1 MKRIKSKLLLSL
13 LGASLS
19 IGIGIS
25 IDSNI
30 NNDVS
35 PTYAAVGSYSTDVS
49 TYYQDITAR
58 SGKPLA
64 GQLHDLIT
72 STHRTYTTYDDN
84 GKNGYQKQTDRYY
97 ENGSPVNGYI
107 YEFYSG
113 VKWPD
118 EWSSNAGS
126 TIGGYNR
133 EHIWCRSHSS
143 VWGYDGGGADMHHI
157 RPSETRLNSAR
168 GNNPFG
174 EIANRESHKTYAKFG
189 DNATYALG
197 GYVSGGTFE
206 PLDNKKGDV
215 ARIVLYLYL
224 HYNSYSVRSLFDGY
238 ASTNG
243 NNGNSSYFSSTL
255 LPLTNI
261 TANNTEE
268 DALKMLLR
276 WNSSDPVDD
285 IERRR
290 NDKVATYQG
299 NRNPFIDNSNYANLI
314 WGDNPIDP
322 SSPVVNKVTINP
334 SSLQLDLDNN
344 KTATLEAIVDVSN
357 GASNGVNWTSSN
369 PNIATI
375 DNNGLVTAKSKG
387 SCVIKA
393 ISTFDSSKYGECHVA
408 VTDSSS
414 TGGGTG
420 EITNGSHTWDLTTA
434 SYSNQSESL
443 VTWVSD
449 YATMESIRNG
459 GSTAANNYLGGD
471 VNGRTSTRFYKGNT
485 LRITPKDGYSIDKI
499 EFKATSDS
507 YATALRSSTWSN
519 ATATGTGVDIVITP
533 NNGNNVIEAT
543 LGGTVGLTT
552 VIVHYSHYDAPKAK
566 LSSIRLDIT
575 NVKTSFKVG
584 DTFNYDGL
592 VVTAIYDDSSESNV
606 TPTNVSI
613 PDMSNPGTK
622 IITISY
628 AELGIS
634 KTATYEINVI
644 TPELTYIIATVNK
657 TYHPGDIITKDDIN
671 VKDDLG
677 NDITNFEF
685 ANNNYKFTYDDTVEG
700 GDVTSKTFKNA
711 VSYSSFVTD
720 LVVNVSRVK
729 YAEATSINDVM
740 NRDWTGV
747 TGTSYSNWIKTNS
760 SGATYTGNSA
770 GGNDVIQLRGTE
782 GSGIVT
788 TKYDCSSYLSSVAV
802 KWNAK
807 TLSGRKLDIY
817 GSNTPYTRPTNLYD
831 SNKGTLLGSIAYG
844 ASTSLV
850 INGEYKYIGLRSNS
864 GAMYLDEIVVTYGSN
879 ESALNIANYIMIN
892 DTSNQCKTKLGIAI
906 NKLNSL
912 SNVEKDLFN
921 SSSDYVISTARNRLE
936 AWARSEGKVLTYN
949 EGVYATN
956 ANNIDRFINNAD
968 SNISLLVHLL
978 VFSIGSVTFS
988 TCLILRKKKKER

>member
-25 IDSNI
+25 INSNI
-30 NNDVS
+30 NNDVA
-35 PTYAAVGSYSTDVS
+35 PTYAAVGNYSTDTS
-49 TYYQDITAR
+49 TYYQDITAT

-64 GQLHDLIT
+64 GQLHNLIT

-118 EWSSNAGS
+118 GWSSNAGNTS
-126 TIGGYNR
+126 GGYNR
-133 EHIWCRSHSS
+133 EHVWCQSKSTGL
-143 VWGYDGGGADMHHI
+143 WGTTGGGADMHHI

-168 GNNPFG
+168 GNDPFG
-174 EIANRESHKTYAKFG
+174 EVSNRESNKTYAKFG
-189 DNATYALG
+189 NNATYALG

-224 HYNSYSVRSLFDGY
+224 HYNSYSVSSLFDGY

-243 NNGNSSYFSSTL
+243 NNGSSSYFATTL

-276 WNSSDPVDD
+276 WNLSDPVDD

-314 WGDNPIDP
+314 WGDNSIDP
-322 SSPVVNKVTINP
+322 SLPIVNKVTINP
-334 SSLQLDLDNN
+334 SSLQLDLNNN
-344 KTATLEAIVDVSN
+344 KTASLEAIVDASN
-357 GASNGVNWTSSN
+357 GASNGVNWVSNN
-369 PNIATI
+369 PNVASI

-393 ISTFDSSKYGECHVA
+393 ISTFDSSKYGECNVN
-408 VTDSSS
+408 VIDSSS
-414 TGGGTG
+414 TS
-420 EITNGSHTWDLTTA
+420 ITA
-434 SYSNQSESL
+434 
-443 VTWVSD
+443 
-449 YATMESIRNG
+449 
-459 GSTAANNYLGGD
+459 
-471 VNGRTSTRFYKGNT
+471 
-485 LRITPKDGYSIDKI
+485 
-499 EFKATSDS
+499 
-507 YATALRSSTWSN
+507 N
-519 ATATGTGVDIVITP
+519 AT
-533 NNGNNVIEAT
+533 
-543 LGGTVGLTT
+543 
-552 VIVHYSHYDAPKAK
+552 
-566 LSSIRLDIT
+566 
-575 NVKTSFKVG
+575 
-584 DTFNYDGL
+584 
-592 VVTAIYDDSSESNV
+592 
-606 TPTNVSI
+606 
-613 PDMSNPGTK
+613 
-622 IITISY
+622 
-628 AELGIS
+628 
-634 KTATYEINVI
+634 
-644 TPELTYIIATVNK
+644 K
-657 TYHPGDIITKDDIN
+657 TYHPGDIITKDDIT

-700 GDVTSKTFKNA
+700 ESTTSKTFKNA

-729 YAEATSINDVM
+729 YVEANSINDVM
-740 NRDWTGV
+740 NRAWTGV
-747 TGTSYSNWIKTNS
+747 TGNGYSDWTKINN
-760 SGATYTGNSA
+760 SGAKYTGNSM
-770 GGNDVIQLRGTE
+770 GGYDAIQLRSKDNH
-782 GSGIVT
+782 SGIVT
-788 TKYDCSSYLSSVAV
+788 KKYDGSSYLSSVTV

-807 TLSGRKLDIY
+807 TASGRQLDIY
-817 GSNTPYTRPTNLYD
+817 GSNTPYTSPADLY
-831 SNKGTLLGSIAYG
+831 NNQTEGTLLGSIVCG
-844 ASTSLV
+844 TSTSLT
-850 INGEYKYIGLRSNS
+850 ITGEYKYIGLRSNS

-879 ESALNIANYIMIN
+879 EFALNIANYIMIN
-892 DTSNQCKTKLGIAI
+892 DTTNQCKTKLGIAI
-906 NKLNSL
+906 EKLNSL
-912 SNVEKDLFN
+912 SATEKDLFN
-921 SSSDYVISTARNRLE
+921 SSTGYVISTARNRLE

-949 EGVYATN
+949 EGVYVAN
-956 ANNIDRFINNAD
+956 VNNIDRFINNTD

>member
-1 MKRIKSKLLLSL
+1 MKRIKSKLLIFL

-30 NNDVS
+30 NNDVT
-35 PTYAAVGSYSTDVS
+35 PTYAAVGDYSTDAS
-49 TYYQDITAR
+49 IYYQNITAT

-84 GKNGYQKQTDRYY
+84 GKNGYQKETDRYY

-113 VKWPD
+113 VKWPNG
-118 EWSSNAGS
+118 WNSNAGNTS
-126 TIGGYNR
+126 GGYNR
-133 EHIWCRSHSS
+133 EHVWCQSKSTGL
-143 VWGYDGGGADMHHI
+143 WGTTGGGADMHHI

-189 DNATYALG
+189 NNATYALG

-224 HYNSYSVRSLFDGY
+224 HYNSYSVSSLFDGY

-243 NNGNSSYFSSTL
+243 NGSSSYFATTL
-255 LPLTNI
+255 MPLTNI

-268 DALKMLLR
+268 DALKMLLK

-299 NRNPFIDNSNYANLI
+299 NRNPFIDNSNYAELI
-314 WGDNPIDP
+314 WGNNPIDP
-322 SSPVVNKVTINP
+322 TTPVVNKVTINP
-334 SSLQLDLDNN
+334 SSLQLDLNNN
-344 KTATLEAIVDVSN
+344 KAASLEAIVDVSN
-357 GASNGVNWTSSN
+357 GASNGVNWISSN
-369 PNIATI
+369 PNVASI

-393 ISTFDSSKYGECHVA
+393 ISTFDSSKYGECNVN
-408 VTDSSS
+408 VIDSSS
-414 TGGGTG
+414 TS
-420 EITNGSHTWDLTTA
+420 IT
-434 SYSNQSESL
+434 
-443 VTWVSD
+443 
-449 YATMESIRNG
+449 
-459 GSTAANNYLGGD
+459 AN
-471 VNGRTSTRFYKGNT
+471 
-485 LRITPKDGYSIDKI
+485 
-499 EFKATSDS
+499 
-507 YATALRSSTWSN
+507 
-519 ATATGTGVDIVITP
+519 
-533 NNGNNVIEAT
+533 
-543 LGGTVGLTT
+543 
-552 VIVHYSHYDAPKAK
+552 
-566 LSSIRLDIT
+566 
-575 NVKTSFKVG
+575 
-584 DTFNYDGL
+584 
-592 VVTAIYDDSSESNV
+592 
-606 TPTNVSI
+606 
-613 PDMSNPGTK
+613 
-622 IITISY
+622 
-628 AELGIS
+628 
-634 KTATYEINVI
+634 
-644 TPELTYIIATVNK
+644 VNK

-677 NDITNFEF
+677 NDIPNFEF

-700 GDVTSKTFKNA
+700 GSTTSKIFKNA

-729 YAEATSINDVM
+729 YVEANSINDVM
-740 NRDWTGV
+740 NRAWTGV
-747 TGTSYSNWIKTNS
+747 TSSTYADWVKTNS
-760 SGATYTGNSA
+760 SGAKYAGNSA
-770 GGNDVIQLRGTE
+770 GGNNAIQIRGKS

-788 TKYDCSSYLSSVAV
+788 KKYDGSSYLSSVTV
-802 KWNAK
+802 EWNSNTA
-807 TLSGRKLDIY
+807 SGRQLDIY
-817 GSNTPYTRPTNLYD
+817 GSNSPYTGPADLYD
-831 SNKGTLLGSIAYG
+831 NSSSGTLLGSITKG
-844 ASTSLV
+844 TSTSLT
-850 INGEYKYIGLRSNS
+850 ITGEYKYIGLRSNS

-892 DTSNQCKTKLGIAI
+892 DTTNQCKTKLGIAI
-906 NKLNSL
+906 DKLNSL

-949 EGVYATN
+949 EGVYVAN
-956 ANNIDRFINNAD
+956 VNNIDRYINNID
-968 SNISLLVHLL
+968 TNISLLIHLL

>member
-25 IDSNI
+25 INSNI
-30 NNDVS
+30 NNDVA
-35 PTYAAVGSYSTDVS
+35 PTYAAVGDYSTDVS
-49 TYYQDITAR
+49 TYYQDITAT

-72 STHRTYTTYDDN
+72 STHRTYTTYADN
-84 GKNGYQKQTDRYY
+84 GANGYQQETDRYY
-97 ENGSPVNGYI
+97 ENGSPVSGYI

-118 EWSSNAGS
+118 GWYPNAKD
-126 TIGGYNR
+126 TRGGYNR
-133 EHIWCRSHSS
+133 EHVWCQSKSTGL
-143 VWGYDGGGADMHHI
+143 WGETGGGGDMHHI

-174 EIANRESHKTYAKFG
+174 EVPNRESNKTYAKFG

-224 HYNSYSVRSLFDGY
+224 HYNSYSVSSLFDGY

-243 NNGNSSYFSSTL
+243 SGSSSYFATTL
-255 LPLTNI
+255 MPLTNI

-314 WGDNPIDP
+314 WGANPIDP

-334 SSLQLDLDNN
+334 SSLQLDLNNN
-344 KTATLEAIVDVSN
+344 KTATLEAVVDVSN
-357 GASNGVNWTSSN
+357 GASNGVNWESSN
-369 PNIATI
+369 PNIASI

-387 SCVIKA
+387 SCIIKA
-393 ISTFDSSKYGECHVA
+393 TSTFDSSKYGECNVI

-414 TGGGTG
+414 FA
-420 EITNGSHTWDLTTA
+420 IT
-434 SYSNQSESL
+434 
-443 VTWVSD
+443 
-449 YATMESIRNG
+449 
-459 GSTAANNYLGGD
+459 AN
-471 VNGRTSTRFYKGNT
+471 
-485 LRITPKDGYSIDKI
+485 
-499 EFKATSDS
+499 
-507 YATALRSSTWSN
+507 
-519 ATATGTGVDIVITP
+519 
-533 NNGNNVIEAT
+533 
-543 LGGTVGLTT
+543 
-552 VIVHYSHYDAPKAK
+552 
-566 LSSIRLDIT
+566 
-575 NVKTSFKVG
+575 
-584 DTFNYDGL
+584 
-592 VVTAIYDDSSESNV
+592 
-606 TPTNVSI
+606 
-613 PDMSNPGTK
+613 
-622 IITISY
+622 
-628 AELGIS
+628 
-634 KTATYEINVI
+634 
-644 TPELTYIIATVNK
+644 VNK
-657 TYHPGDIITKDDIN
+657 TYHPGDIITKDDVN

-677 NDITNFEF
+677 NDITSFEF
-685 ANNNYKFTYDDTVEG
+685 ANNNYKFTYDDSIEG
-700 GDVTSKTFKNA
+700 GDVTTKTFKNA

-729 YAEATSINDVM
+729 YVEASSINDVM

-747 TGTSYSNWIKTNS
+747 TSSAYVDWVKTNS
-760 SGATYTGNSA
+760 SGATYAGNSA
-770 GGNDVIQLRGTE
+770 GGNKNMQVIQLRSDKSP
-782 GSGIVT
+782 SGIVT
-788 TKYDCSSYLSSVAV
+788 TEYNGSSYLSGVTV
-802 KWNAK
+802 KWNDNTA
-807 TLSGRKLDIY
+807 SGRKLDIY
-817 GSNTPYTRPTNLYD
+817 GSNSTYTGTTDLY
-831 SNKGTLLGSIAYG
+831 SNSSSGTLLGSIIKG

-850 INGEYKYIGLRSNS
+850 IKGEYKYIGLCSNS
-864 GAMYLDEIVVTYGSN
+864 GAMNLDEIVITYGSN

-906 NKLNSL
+906 EKLNSL
-912 SNVEKDLFN
+912 SATEKDLFN

-936 AWARSEGKVLTYN
+936 AWARSENKVLTYN
-949 EGVYATN
+949 EGIYAAN
-956 ANNIDRFINNAD
+956 VNNIDRYINNID
-968 SNISLLVHLL
+968 TNISLLVHLL
-978 VFSIGSVTFS
+978 VFSIGSVAFS
-988 TCLILRKKKKER
+988 TCLILRKKKRERQ

>member
-25 IDSNI
+25 INSNI

-35 PTYAAVGSYSTDVS
+35 PTYAAVGNYSTDAS
-49 TYYQDITAR
+49 TYYQNITAR
-58 SGKPLA
+58 SGKQLA

-84 GKNGYQKQTDRYY
+84 GKNGHQKQTDRYY

-118 EWSSNAGS
+118 GWNSNAGNTS
-126 TIGGYNR
+126 GGYNR
-133 EHIWCRSHSS
+133 EHVWCQSHSTGL
-143 VWGYDGGGADMHHI
+143 WGTTGGGGDMHHI
-157 RPSETRLNSAR
+157 RPSETRLNSTR
-168 GNNPFG
+168 GNDPFG
-174 EIANRESHKTYAKFG
+174 EVSNRESNKVYAKFG
-189 DNATYALG
+189 NNPTYALG
-197 GYVSGGTFE
+197 GYQAGGTFE

-224 HYNSYSVRSLFDGY
+224 HYNSYSVSSLFDGY

-243 NNGNSSYFSSTL
+243 NNGSSSYFATTL

-268 DALKMLLR
+268 DALRMLLR

-322 SSPVVNKVTINP
+322 STPVVNKVTINP
-334 SSLQLDLDNN
+334 SSLQLDLNNN
-344 KTATLEAIVDVSN
+344 KTASLEAIVDVSN
-357 GASNGVNWTSSN
+357 GAPNGVNWISSN
-369 PNIATI
+369 PNVASIN
-375 DNNGLVTAKSKG
+375 NNGLVTAKSKG
-387 SCVIKA
+387 SCIIKA
-393 ISTFDSSKYGECHVA
+393 ISTFDSSKYGECNINVI
-408 VTDSSS
+408 DSSS
-414 TGGGTG
+414 TS
-420 EITNGSHTWDLTTA
+420 IT
-434 SYSNQSESL
+434 
-443 VTWVSD
+443 
-449 YATMESIRNG
+449 
-459 GSTAANNYLGGD
+459 AN
-471 VNGRTSTRFYKGNT
+471 
-485 LRITPKDGYSIDKI
+485 
-499 EFKATSDS
+499 
-507 YATALRSSTWSN
+507 
-519 ATATGTGVDIVITP
+519 
-533 NNGNNVIEAT
+533 
-543 LGGTVGLTT
+543 
-552 VIVHYSHYDAPKAK
+552 
-566 LSSIRLDIT
+566 
-575 NVKTSFKVG
+575 
-584 DTFNYDGL
+584 
-592 VVTAIYDDSSESNV
+592 
-606 TPTNVSI
+606 
-613 PDMSNPGTK
+613 
-622 IITISY
+622 
-628 AELGIS
+628 
-634 KTATYEINVI
+634 
-644 TPELTYIIATVNK
+644 VNK

-671 VKDDLG
+671 VKDNLG
-677 NDITNFEF
+677 NDITTFEF

-700 GDVTSKTFKNA
+700 GSTTSKTFKNA

-729 YAEATSINDVM
+729 YVEANSINDVM
-740 NRDWTGV
+740 NRAWTGV
-747 TGTSYSNWIKTNS
+747 TGNSYSDWTKINN
-760 SGATYTGNSA
+760 SGAKYTGNSM
-770 GGNDVIQLRGTE
+770 GGYDAIQLRSKDNH
-782 GSGIVT
+782 SGIVT
-788 TKYDCSSYLSSVAV
+788 KKYDGSSYLSSVTV

-807 TLSGRKLDIY
+807 TASGRQLDIY
-817 GSNTPYTRPTNLYD
+817 GSNTPYTSPVDLY
-831 SNKGTLLGSIAYG
+831 NNQTEGTLLGSIVCG
-844 ASTSLV
+844 TSTSLT
-850 INGEYKYIGLRSNS
+850 ITGEYKYIGLRSNS

-892 DTSNQCKTKLGIAI
+892 DTVNQCKTKLGIAI
-906 NKLNSL
+906 DKLNSL
-912 SNVEKDLFN
+912 SVIEKDLFN
-921 SSSDYVISTARNRLE
+921 SSSDYVISTSRNRLE

-949 EGVYATN
+949 EGVYAAN

>member
-25 IDSNI
+25 INSNLS
-30 NNDVS
+30 NDVS
-35 PTYAAVGSYSTDVS
+35 PTYAAVGNYSTDAS
-49 TYYQDITAR
+49 TYYQDITAT

-72 STHRTYTTYDDN
+72 TTHKTYTAYEDS
-84 GKNGYQKQTDRYY
+84 GKKGYQKETDRYY

-118 EWSSNAGS
+118 GWNSDAGN
-126 TIGGYNR
+126 TNGGYNR
-133 EHIWCRSHSS
+133 EHVWCQSKSTGL
-143 VWGYDGGGADMHHI
+143 WGENGGGADMHHI

-189 DNATYALG
+189 NDFTYALG
-197 GYVSGGTFE
+197 GYVSSGTFE

-224 HYNSYSVRSLFDGY
+224 HYNSYSVNSLFDGY

-243 NNGNSSYFSSTL
+243 NGSSSYFASTL

-261 TANNTEE
+261 TANNTEK

-322 SSPVVNKVTINP
+322 STPVVNKVTINP
-334 SSLQLDLDNN
+334 SSLQLDLNNN
-344 KTATLEAIVDVSN
+344 KTSSLEAIVDVSN
-357 GASNGVNWTSSN
+357 GASNGVNWESSN
-369 PNIATI
+369 SNVASI

-387 SCVIKA
+387 SCIIKA
-393 ISTFDSSKYGECHVA
+393 ISKFDSSKYGKCNVV

-414 TGGGTG
+414 FT
-420 EITNGSHTWDLTTA
+420 IT
-434 SYSNQSESL
+434 
-443 VTWVSD
+443 
-449 YATMESIRNG
+449 
-459 GSTAANNYLGGD
+459 AN
-471 VNGRTSTRFYKGNT
+471 
-485 LRITPKDGYSIDKI
+485 
-499 EFKATSDS
+499 
-507 YATALRSSTWSN
+507 
-519 ATATGTGVDIVITP
+519 
-533 NNGNNVIEAT
+533 
-543 LGGTVGLTT
+543 
-552 VIVHYSHYDAPKAK
+552 
-566 LSSIRLDIT
+566 
-575 NVKTSFKVG
+575 
-584 DTFNYDGL
+584 
-592 VVTAIYDDSSESNV
+592 
-606 TPTNVSI
+606 
-613 PDMSNPGTK
+613 
-622 IITISY
+622 
-628 AELGIS
+628 
-634 KTATYEINVI
+634 
-644 TPELTYIIATVNK
+644 VNK

-677 NDITNFEF
+677 NDINSFEF
-685 ANNNYKFTYDDTVEG
+685 ANDNYQFTYDDAIEG

-729 YAEATSINDVM
+729 YVEATSINDVM
-740 NRDWTGV
+740 NRAWTGV
-747 TGTSYSNWIKTNS
+747 NTNKYKTWTKTNN
-760 SGATYTGNSA
+760 SGAEYSGSSA
-770 GGNDVIQLRGTE
+770 GSYDAIQLRSE
-782 GSGIVT
+782 KGSGIVT
-788 TKYDCSSYLSSVAV
+788 TKYDGSSYLSSVTV
-802 KWNAK
+802 KWNSNNITTSK
-807 TLSGRKLDIY
+807 RQLDIY
-817 GSNTPYTRPTNLYD
+817 GANTPYTSPADLYD
-831 SNKGTLLGSIAYG
+831 NLTSGTLLGSIEYNK
-844 ASTSLV
+844 STSLT
-850 INGEYKYIGLRSNS
+850 ITGKYKYIGLRFNS

-892 DTSNQCKTKLGIAI
+892 DTSNQCKAKLDIAI
-906 NKLNSL
+906 DKLNSL
-912 SNVEKDLFN
+912 SVTEKDLFN

-936 AWARSEGKVLTYN
+936 AWARSENKVLTYN
-949 EGVYATN
+949 GGVYVAN
-956 ANNIDRFINNAD
+956 VNNIDRYINNVD
-968 SNISLLVHLL
+968 TNISLLVHLVL
-978 VFSIGSVTFS
+978 FAIGSITFS
-988 TCLILRKKKKER
+988 TCLILRKKKRRQ

>member
-1 MKRIKSKLLLSL
+1 MKRIKSKLLLFL

-19 IGIGIS
+19 IGIGVS

-30 NNDVS
+30 NNDVA
-35 PTYAAVGSYSTDVS
+35 PTYAAVGSYSTDES
-49 TYYQDITAR
+49 TYYQNITAT

-72 STHRTYTTYDDN
+72 STHKTYTTYDDN
-84 GKNGYQKQTDRYY
+84 GRNGYQQETDRYY
-97 ENGSPVNGYI
+97 ENSSPVSGYI

-118 EWSSNAGS
+118 GWNSNAGN
-126 TIGGYNR
+126 TNGGYNR
-133 EHIWCRSHSS
+133 EHVWCQSHSTGL
-143 VWGYDGGGADMHHI
+143 WGEKGGGADMHHI

-189 DNATYALG
+189 NDLTYALG

-224 HYNSYSVRSLFDGY
+224 HYNSYSVSSLFDGY

-243 NNGNSSYFSSTL
+243 NNGSSSYFSSTL

-314 WGDNPIDP
+314 WDDNPIDP

-334 SSLQLDLDNN
+334 SSLQLDLNN
-344 KTATLEAIVDVSN
+344 KKTASLEAIVDVSN
-357 GASNGVNWTSSN
+357 GASNGVNWVSSN
-369 PNIATI
+369 PNVASI

-393 ISTFDSSKYGECHVA
+393 ISTFDSSKYGECNVN
-408 VTDSSS
+408 VIDSSS
-414 TGGGTG
+414 TS
-420 EITNGSHTWDLTTA
+420 IT
-434 SYSNQSESL
+434 
-443 VTWVSD
+443 
-449 YATMESIRNG
+449 
-459 GSTAANNYLGGD
+459 AN
-471 VNGRTSTRFYKGNT
+471 
-485 LRITPKDGYSIDKI
+485 
-499 EFKATSDS
+499 
-507 YATALRSSTWSN
+507 
-519 ATATGTGVDIVITP
+519 
-533 NNGNNVIEAT
+533 
-543 LGGTVGLTT
+543 
-552 VIVHYSHYDAPKAK
+552 
-566 LSSIRLDIT
+566 
-575 NVKTSFKVG
+575 
-584 DTFNYDGL
+584 
-592 VVTAIYDDSSESNV
+592 
-606 TPTNVSI
+606 
-613 PDMSNPGTK
+613 
-622 IITISY
+622 
-628 AELGIS
+628 
-634 KTATYEINVI
+634 
-644 TPELTYIIATVNK
+644 VNK
-657 TYHPGDIITKDDIN
+657 TYHPGDIITKDDIT

-677 NDITNFEF
+677 NDISNFEF
-685 ANNNYKFTYDDTVEG
+685 ANNNYQFTYDDTIEG
-700 GDVTSKTFKNA
+700 GSTTSKTFKNA

-729 YAEATSINDVM
+729 YVEANSINDVM
-740 NRDWTGV
+740 DRTWTGV
-747 TGTSYSNWIKTNS
+747 TGTKYKSWTNS
-760 SGATYTGNSA
+760 NASGATYAGNSA
-770 GGNDVIQLRGTE
+770 GGNDAIQIRSKS

-788 TKYDCSSYLSSVAV
+788 TKYDGSSYLSSVIV
-802 KWNAK
+802 KWNAE
-807 TLSGRKLDIY
+807 TTSGRQLDIY
-817 GSNTPYTRPTNLYD
+817 GSNTPYKSPADLYD
-831 SNKGTLLGSIAYG
+831 NLSSGTLLGSITKG
-844 ASTSLV
+844 TSTSLV
-850 INGEYKYIGLRSNS
+850 IKGEYKYIGLRSNS

-892 DTSNQCKTKLGIAI
+892 DTTNQCKTKLGIAI
-906 NKLNSL
+906 DKLNSL
-912 SNVEKDLFN
+912 SAIEKDLFN
-921 SSSDYVISTARNRLE
+921 SSTNYVISTARNRLE

-949 EGVYATN
+949 EGVYVAN
-956 ANNIDRFINNAD
+956 VNNIDRYINNVD
-968 SNISLLVHLL
+968 TNISLLIHLL

>member
-30 NNDVS
+30 NNDVT
-35 PTYAAVGSYSTDVS
+35 PTYAAVGNYSTDAS
-49 TYYQDITAR
+49 TYYQDITAT

-84 GKNGYQKQTDRYY
+84 GRNGYQKQTDRYY

-113 VKWPD
+113 VKWPNG
-118 EWSSNAGS
+118 WNSNAGNTS
-126 TIGGYNR
+126 GGYNR
-133 EHIWCRSHSS
+133 EHVWCQSKSTGL
-143 VWGYDGGGADMHHI
+143 WGTTGGGADMHHI

-174 EIANRESHKTYAKFG
+174 EIANRESNKTYAKFG

-224 HYNSYSVRSLFDGY
+224 HYNSYSVSSLFDGY

-243 NNGNSSYFSSTL
+243 NNGSSSYFSSTL

-290 NDKVATYQG
+290 NDKVASYQG

-322 SSPVVNKVTINP
+322 SAPVVNKVTINS
-334 SSLQLDLDNN
+334 SSLQLDLNNN
-344 KTATLEAIVDVSN
+344 KTASLEAIVDVSN
-357 GASNGVNWTSSN
+357 GASNGVNWISSN
-369 PNIATI
+369 PNVASI

-393 ISTFDSSKYGECHVA
+393 ISTFDSSKYGECNVN
-408 VTDSSS
+408 VIDSSS
-414 TGGGTG
+414 TS
-420 EITNGSHTWDLTTA
+420 ITA
-434 SYSNQSESL
+434 
-443 VTWVSD
+443 
-449 YATMESIRNG
+449 
-459 GSTAANNYLGGD
+459 
-471 VNGRTSTRFYKGNT
+471 
-485 LRITPKDGYSIDKI
+485 
-499 EFKATSDS
+499 
-507 YATALRSSTWSN
+507 
-519 ATATGTGVDIVITP
+519 
-533 NNGNNVIEAT
+533 
-543 LGGTVGLTT
+543 
-552 VIVHYSHYDAPKAK
+552 
-566 LSSIRLDIT
+566 
-575 NVKTSFKVG
+575 
-584 DTFNYDGL
+584 
-592 VVTAIYDDSSESNV
+592 NV
-606 TPTNVSI
+606 T
-613 PDMSNPGTK
+613 K
-622 IITISY
+622 I
-628 AELGIS
+628 
-634 KTATYEINVI
+634 
-644 TPELTYIIATVNK
+644 
-657 TYHPGDIITKDDIN
+657 YHPGDTITKDDIN

-677 NDITNFEF
+677 NDIPNFEF

-700 GDVTSKTFKNA
+700 GSTTSKTFKNA

-729 YAEATSINDVM
+729 YVEASSINDVM
-740 NRDWTGV
+740 NKAWTGATSNKYKDWTN
-747 TGTSYSNWIKTNS
+747 SNS
-760 SGATYTGNSA
+760 SGAIYAGNSA
-770 GGNDVIQLRGTE
+770 TSFGAIQLRSKE

-788 TKYDCSSYLSSVAV
+788 TKCDGSSYLSSVTV

-807 TLSGRKLDIY
+807 TASGRQLDIY
-817 GSNTPYTRPTNLYD
+817 GSNTPYTSPADLYD
-831 SNKGTLLGSIAYG
+831 DLSNGTLLGSIVCG
-844 ASTSLV
+844 TSTSLT
-850 INGEYKYIGLRSNS
+850 ITGEYKYIGLRSNS

-892 DTSNQCKTKLGIAI
+892 DTVNQCKTKLGIAI
-906 NKLNSL
+906 EKLNSL
-912 SNVEKDLFN
+912 STIEKDLFN
-921 SSSDYVISTARNRLE
+921 SSTGYVISTARNRLE

-949 EGVYATN
+949 EGVYVAN
-956 ANNIDRFINNAD
+956 ANNIDRYINNID
-968 SNISLLVHLL
+968 TNISLLVHLL

-988 TCLILRKKKKER
+988 SCFILRKKKKER

>member
-1 MKRIKSKLLLSL
+1 MKRIKPKLLLSL

-35 PTYAAVGSYSTDVS
+35 PTYAAVGNYSTDAS
-49 TYYQDITAR
+49 TYYQGITAT
-58 SGKPLA
+58 SGKQLA

-72 STHRTYTTYDDN
+72 STHRTYTDYADS

-118 EWSSNAGS
+118 GWSSNAGNTS
-126 TIGGYNR
+126 GGYNR
-133 EHIWCRSHSS
+133 EHVWCQSKSTGL
-143 VWGYDGGGADMHHI
+143 WGTTGGGADMHHI

-174 EIANRESHKTYAKFG
+174 EVPNRESNKVYAKFG
-189 DNATYALG
+189 NNSTYALG
-197 GYVSGGTFE
+197 GYQAGGTFE

-224 HYNSYSVRSLFDGY
+224 HYNSYSVSSLFDGY

-243 NNGNSSYFSSTL
+243 NNGGSSYFATTL

-268 DALKMLLR
+268 DALRMLLR

-299 NRNPFIDNSNYANLI
+299 NRNPFIDNSNYAELI
-314 WGDNPIDP
+314 WGDNSIDP
-322 SSPVVNKVTINP
+322 SLPIVNKVTINP
-334 SSLQLDLDNN
+334 SSLQLDLNNN
-344 KTATLEAIVDVSN
+344 KTASLETIVDVSN
-357 GASNGVNWTSSN
+357 GASNGVNWVSSN
-369 PNIATI
+369 LNVASI

-393 ISTFDSSKYGECHVA
+393 ISTFDSSKYGICNVD
-408 VTDSSS
+408 VIDSSS
-414 TGGGTG
+414 TS
-420 EITNGSHTWDLTTA
+420 IT
-434 SYSNQSESL
+434 
-443 VTWVSD
+443 
-449 YATMESIRNG
+449 
-459 GSTAANNYLGGD
+459 
-471 VNGRTSTRFYKGNT
+471 
-485 LRITPKDGYSIDKI
+485 
-499 EFKATSDS
+499 
-507 YATALRSSTWSN
+507 
-519 ATATGTGVDIVITP
+519 
-533 NNGNNVIEAT
+533 
-543 LGGTVGLTT
+543 
-552 VIVHYSHYDAPKAK
+552 
-566 LSSIRLDIT
+566 
-575 NVKTSFKVG
+575 
-584 DTFNYDGL
+584 
-592 VVTAIYDDSSESNV
+592 
-606 TPTNVSI
+606 
-613 PDMSNPGTK
+613 
-622 IITISY
+622 
-628 AELGIS
+628 
-634 KTATYEINVI
+634 
-644 TPELTYIIATVNK
+644 ATVNK

-700 GDVTSKTFKNA
+700 GSTTFKIFKNA
-711 VSYSSFVTD
+711 VSYSSFVID

-729 YAEATSINDVM
+729 YVEASSINDVM
-740 NRDWTGV
+740 NRAWTGV
-747 TGTSYSNWIKTNS
+747 TSSTYVDWVKTNS
-760 SGATYTGNSA
+760 SGAKYAGTSA
-770 GGNDVIQLRGTE
+770 GGNNAIQIRGKS

-788 TKYDCSSYLSSVAV
+788 KKYDGSSYLSSVTV

-807 TLSGRKLDIY
+807 TASGRKLDIY
-817 GSNTPYTRPTNLYD
+817 GSNTPYKSPTDLYSD
-831 SNKGTLLGSIAYG
+831 PPSGTLLGSITNG
-844 ASTSLV
+844 ASTSLT
-850 INGEYKYIGLRSNS
+850 ITGEYKYIGLRSNS

-892 DTSNQCKTKLGIAI
+892 DTVNQCKTKLGIAI
-906 NKLNSL
+906 DKLNSL
-912 SNVEKDLFN
+912 SATEKDLFN

-936 AWARSEGKVLTYN
+936 ALARSEGKVLTYN
-949 EGVYATN
+949 EGLYVAN
-956 ANNIDRFINNAD
+956 VNNIDRFINNTD

>member
-19 IGIGIS
+19 IGIGIL
-25 IDSNI
+25 INSNI
-30 NNDVS
+30 NNDVA
-35 PTYAAVGSYSTDVS
+35 PTYAAVGDYSTDAS
-49 TYYQDITAR
+49 TYYQDITAA

-84 GKNGYQKQTDRYY
+84 GKNGYQKESDRYY

-118 EWSSNAGS
+118 GWNSNAGN
-126 TIGGYNR
+126 TNGGYNR
-133 EHIWCRSHSS
+133 EHVWCQSKSTGL
-143 VWGYDGGGADMHHI
+143 WGTTGGGADMHHI

-189 DNATYALG
+189 NNATYALG

-224 HYNSYSVRSLFDGY
+224 HYNSYSVSSLFDGY

-243 NNGNSSYFSSTL
+243 NGGSSFFATTL

-290 NDKVATYQG
+290 NDKVASYQG

-334 SSLQLDLDNN
+334 SSLQLDLNNN
-344 KTATLEAIVDVSN
+344 KTASLEVIVDVSN
-357 GASNGVNWTSSN
+357 GATNGVNWVSSN
-369 PNIATI
+369 PNVASI

-393 ISTFDSSKYGECHVA
+393 ISTFDSSKYGECNVN
-408 VTDSSS
+408 VIDSSS
-414 TGGGTG
+414 TS
-420 EITNGSHTWDLTTA
+420 IT
-434 SYSNQSESL
+434 
-443 VTWVSD
+443 
-449 YATMESIRNG
+449 
-459 GSTAANNYLGGD
+459 AN
-471 VNGRTSTRFYKGNT
+471 
-485 LRITPKDGYSIDKI
+485 
-499 EFKATSDS
+499 
-507 YATALRSSTWSN
+507 
-519 ATATGTGVDIVITP
+519 
-533 NNGNNVIEAT
+533 
-543 LGGTVGLTT
+543 
-552 VIVHYSHYDAPKAK
+552 
-566 LSSIRLDIT
+566 
-575 NVKTSFKVG
+575 
-584 DTFNYDGL
+584 
-592 VVTAIYDDSSESNV
+592 
-606 TPTNVSI
+606 
-613 PDMSNPGTK
+613 
-622 IITISY
+622 
-628 AELGIS
+628 
-634 KTATYEINVI
+634 
-644 TPELTYIIATVNK
+644 VNK

-677 NDITNFEF
+677 NDITSFEF
-685 ANNNYKFTYDDTVEG
+685 ANDNYKFTYDDSIEG
-700 GDVTSKTFKNA
+700 GDVTTKTFKNA

-729 YAEATSINDVM
+729 YVEATSINDVM
-740 NRDWTGV
+740 NRAWTGV
-747 TGTSYSNWIKTNS
+747 TGTSYSNWTKTNS
-760 SGATYTGNSA
+760 SGAKYSGSSA
-770 GGNDVIQLRGTE
+770 GSYDAIQLRSKE

-788 TKYDCSSYLSSVAV
+788 TEYNGSSYLSSVTV

-817 GSNTPYTRPTNLYD
+817 GSNTPYTKPTNLYD
-831 SNKGTLLGSIAYG
+831 SNKGTLLGSITNG
-844 ASTSLV
+844 TSTPLT
-850 INGEYKYIGLRSNS
+850 ITGKYKYIGLRSND
-864 GAMYLDEIVVTYGSN
+864 GAMYLDEIVVTYGSD
-879 ESALNIANYIMIN
+879 ESVLNIANYIMIN
-892 DTSNQCKTKLGIAI
+892 DTSNQCKTKLAIAI
-906 NKLNSL
+906 DKLNSL
-912 SNVEKDLFN
+912 SVAEKDLFN
-921 SSSDYVISTARNRLE
+921 SSTNYVISTARNRLE

-949 EGVYATN
+949 EGVYVAN
-956 ANNIDRFINNAD
+956 VNNIDRYINNVD
-968 SNISLLVHLL
+968 TNISLLIHLL
-978 VFSIGSVTFS
+978 VFSIGSVTLS

>member
-30 NNDVS
+30 NNDVT
-35 PTYAAVGSYSTDVS
+35 PTYAAVGDYSTDAS

-84 GKNGYQKQTDRYY
+84 GKKGYQKQTDRYY
-97 ENGSPVNGYI
+97 ENGSPVSGYI

-118 EWSSNAGS
+118 EWDANAGS
-126 TIGGYNR
+126 TNGGYNR
-133 EHIWCRSHSS
+133 EHVWCQSKSTGL
-143 VWGYDGGGADMHHI
+143 WGTTGGGADMHHI

-174 EIANRESHKTYAKFG
+174 EVPNRESYKTYAKFG
-189 DNATYALG
+189 NDPTYALG

-224 HYNSYSVRSLFDGY
+224 HYNSYSVSSLFDGY

-243 NNGNSSYFSSTL
+243 NNGSSSYFATTL
-255 LPLTNI
+255 MPLTNI

-299 NRNPFIDNSNYANLI
+299 NRNPFIDNSDYANLI

-334 SSLQLDLDNN
+334 SSLQLDLNNN

-357 GASNGVNWTSSN
+357 GASNGVNWESSN
-369 PNIATI
+369 PDIASI

-387 SCVIKA
+387 SCIIKA
-393 ISTFDSSKYGECHVA
+393 ISTFDSSKYGECN
-408 VTDSSS
+408 VTVIDSSS
-414 TGGGTG
+414 FS
-420 EITNGSHTWDLTTA
+420 IT
-434 SYSNQSESL
+434 
-443 VTWVSD
+443 
-449 YATMESIRNG
+449 
-459 GSTAANNYLGGD
+459 
-471 VNGRTSTRFYKGNT
+471 
-485 LRITPKDGYSIDKI
+485 
-499 EFKATSDS
+499 
-507 YATALRSSTWSN
+507 
-519 ATATGTGVDIVITP
+519 
-533 NNGNNVIEAT
+533 
-543 LGGTVGLTT
+543 
-552 VIVHYSHYDAPKAK
+552 
-566 LSSIRLDIT
+566 
-575 NVKTSFKVG
+575 
-584 DTFNYDGL
+584 
-592 VVTAIYDDSSESNV
+592 
-606 TPTNVSI
+606 
-613 PDMSNPGTK
+613 
-622 IITISY
+622 
-628 AELGIS
+628 
-634 KTATYEINVI
+634 
-644 TPELTYIIATVNK
+644 ATVNK
-657 TYHPGDIITKDDIN
+657 AYHPGDIITKDDIN

-677 NDITNFEF
+677 NDITSFEF
-685 ANNNYKFTYDDTVEG
+685 ANNNYKFTYDDSIEG
-700 GDVTSKTFKNA
+700 GDVTTKTFKNA

-729 YAEATSINDVM
+729 YVEATSINDVM
-740 NRDWTGV
+740 NRAWTEV
-747 TGTSYSNWIKTNS
+747 TGTSYSDWNKISNS
-760 SGATYTGNSA
+760 GVKYAGNSA
-770 GGNDVIQLRGTE
+770 GSYDAIQLRSDKST
-782 GSGIVT
+782 SGIVT
-788 TKYDCSSYLSSVAV
+788 TEYNGSSYLSSVTV

-817 GSNTPYTRPTNLYD
+817 GSNTPYTSPTDLYD
-831 SNKGTLLGSIAYG
+831 NLTSGTLLGSIEYKK
-844 ASTSLV
+844 STSLT
-850 INGEYKYIGLRSNS
+850 IEGKYKYIGLRSNS

-892 DTSNQCKTKLGIAI
+892 DTSNQCKTKLTIAI
-906 NKLNSL
+906 DKLNSL
-912 SNVEKDLFN
+912 SVAEKDLFN

-936 AWARSEGKVLTYN
+936 AWARVRIRY
-949 EGVYATN
+949 
-956 ANNIDRFINNAD
+956 
-968 SNISLLVHLL
+968 
-978 VFSIGSVTFS
+978 
-988 TCLILRKKKKER
+988 

>member
-13 LGASLS
+13 LGTSLS

-30 NNDVS
+30 NNDVA
-35 PTYAAVGSYSTDVS
+35 PTYAAVGDYSTDAS
-49 TYYQDITAR
+49 TYYQNITAT

-72 STHRTYTTYDDN
+72 STHRTYTTYDDS
-84 GKNGYQKQTDRYY
+84 GKKGYQKETDRYY
-97 ENGSPVNGYI
+97 ENGSPVSGYI

-113 VKWPD
+113 IKWPD
-118 EWSSNAGS
+118 EWDANAGS

-133 EHIWCRSHSS
+133 EHVWCQSKSTGL
-143 VWGYDGGGADMHHI
+143 WGTTGGGADMHHI
-157 RPSETRLNSAR
+157 RPVENRLNTSR
-168 GNNPFG
+168 GNNRYG
-174 EIANRESHKTYAKFG
+174 ELPDRESHKLYAELG
-189 DNATYALG
+189 NQEGSYLG
-197 GYVSGGTFE
+197 GYGYKTKDTFE

-224 HYNSYSVRSLFDGY
+224 HYNSYSVSSLFDGY

-243 NNGNSSYFSSTL
+243 NGGSSFFATTL

-322 SSPVVNKVTINP
+322 STPVVNKVTINP
-334 SSLQLDLDNN
+334 SSLQLDLNN
-344 KTATLEAIVDVSN
+344 SKTASLEAIVDVSN
-357 GASNGVNWTSSN
+357 GASNGVNWISSN
-369 PNIATI
+369 PNVASI

-393 ISTFDSSKYGECHVA
+393 ISTFDSSKYGECNVN
-408 VTDSSS
+408 VIDSSS
-414 TGGGTG
+414 TS
-420 EITNGSHTWDLTTA
+420 IT
-434 SYSNQSESL
+434 
-443 VTWVSD
+443 
-449 YATMESIRNG
+449 
-459 GSTAANNYLGGD
+459 
-471 VNGRTSTRFYKGNT
+471 
-485 LRITPKDGYSIDKI
+485 
-499 EFKATSDS
+499 
-507 YATALRSSTWSN
+507 
-519 ATATGTGVDIVITP
+519 
-533 NNGNNVIEAT
+533 
-543 LGGTVGLTT
+543 
-552 VIVHYSHYDAPKAK
+552 
-566 LSSIRLDIT
+566 
-575 NVKTSFKVG
+575 
-584 DTFNYDGL
+584 
-592 VVTAIYDDSSESNV
+592 
-606 TPTNVSI
+606 
-613 PDMSNPGTK
+613 
-622 IITISY
+622 
-628 AELGIS
+628 
-634 KTATYEINVI
+634 
-644 TPELTYIIATVNK
+644 ATVNK

-677 NDITNFEF
+677 NDIPNFEF

-700 GDVTSKTFKNA
+700 GSTTSKTFKNA

-729 YAEATSINDVM
+729 YVEANSIDDVM
-740 NRDWTGV
+740 NRVWTGV
-747 TGTSYSNWIKTNS
+747 TGTKYKSWTNS
-760 SGATYTGNSA
+760 NASGATYAGNSA
-770 GGNDVIQLRGTE
+770 TSFGAIQLRSKE

-788 TKYDCSSYLSSVAV
+788 TEYDGPSYLSSVTI
-802 KWNAK
+802 KWNSN
-807 TLSGRKLDIY
+807 TVTGRQLDIY
-817 GSNTPYTRPTNLYD
+817 GSSSPYTGPTDLYD
-831 SNKGTLLGSIAYG
+831 NSSSGTLLGSIVYG
-844 ASTSLV
+844 TSTSLV
-850 INGEYKYIGLRSNS
+850 IKGEYKYIGLRSNS

-892 DTSNQCKTKLGIAI
+892 DTVNQCKTKLGIAI
-906 NKLNSL
+906 DKLNSL

-949 EGVYATN
+949 EGVYAAN

-978 VFSIGSVTFS
+978 VFFIGSVTFS
-988 TCLILRKKKKER
+988 SCFILRKKKKER

>member
-19 IGIGIS
+19 IGIGIF

-30 NNDVS
+30 NNDVA
-35 PTYAAVGSYSTDVS
+35 PTYAAVGSYSTDAS
-49 TYYQDITAR
+49 TYYQDITAT

-84 GKNGYQKQTDRYY
+84 GRNGYQKQTDRYY

-118 EWSSNAGS
+118 GWYPNAKD
-126 TIGGYNR
+126 TRGGYNR
-133 EHIWCRSHSS
+133 EHVWCQSHSTGL
-143 VWGYDGGGADMHHI
+143 WGENGGGGDMHHI

-168 GNNPFG
+168 GNDPFG
-174 EIANRESHKTYAKFG
+174 EVSNRESNKVYAKFG
-189 DNATYALG
+189 NNPTYALG
-197 GYVSGGTFE
+197 GYQAGGTFE

-224 HYNSYSVRSLFDGY
+224 HYNSYSVSSLFDGY

-243 NNGNSSYFSSTL
+243 NGSSSYFASTL

-276 WNSSDPVDD
+276 WNLSDPVDD

-299 NRNPFIDNSNYANLI
+299 NRNPFIDNSNYAELI

-334 SSLQLDLDNN
+334 SSLQLDLNNN
-344 KTATLEAIVDVSN
+344 KTASLEAIVDVSN
-357 GASNGVNWTSSN
+357 GASNGVNWVSSN
-369 PNIATI
+369 LNVASI

-387 SCVIKA
+387 NCVIKA
-393 ISTFDSSKYGECHVA
+393 ISTFDSSKYGQCNVN
-408 VTDSSS
+408 VIDSSS
-414 TGGGTG
+414 TS
-420 EITNGSHTWDLTTA
+420 IT
-434 SYSNQSESL
+434 
-443 VTWVSD
+443 
-449 YATMESIRNG
+449 
-459 GSTAANNYLGGD
+459 
-471 VNGRTSTRFYKGNT
+471 
-485 LRITPKDGYSIDKI
+485 
-499 EFKATSDS
+499 
-507 YATALRSSTWSN
+507 
-519 ATATGTGVDIVITP
+519 
-533 NNGNNVIEAT
+533 
-543 LGGTVGLTT
+543 
-552 VIVHYSHYDAPKAK
+552 
-566 LSSIRLDIT
+566 
-575 NVKTSFKVG
+575 
-584 DTFNYDGL
+584 
-592 VVTAIYDDSSESNV
+592 
-606 TPTNVSI
+606 
-613 PDMSNPGTK
+613 
-622 IITISY
+622 
-628 AELGIS
+628 
-634 KTATYEINVI
+634 
-644 TPELTYIIATVNK
+644 ATVNK
-657 TYHPGDIITKDDIN
+657 AYHPGDIITKDDIT

-700 GDVTSKTFKNA
+700 GSVKSKTFKNA

-720 LVVNVSRVK
+720 LVVNVSRIK
-729 YAEATSINDVM
+729 YVEADSINDVM
-740 NRDWTGV
+740 NRAWTGV
-747 TGTSYSNWIKTNS
+747 TSSTYADWVKTNS
-760 SGATYTGNSA
+760 SGAKYAGNSA
-770 GGNDVIQLRGTE
+770 GGNKNMQVIQLRSE
-782 GSGIVT
+782 KSPSGIVT
-788 TKYDCSSYLSSVAV
+788 TEYNGSSYLSSVTV
-802 KWNAK
+802 KWNSNTA
-807 TLSGRKLDIY
+807 TGRQLDIY
-817 GSNTPYTRPTNLYD
+817 GSNSPYTGTTDLY
-831 SNKGTLLGSIAYG
+831 SNSSSGTLLGSIIKG
-844 ASTSLV
+844 TSTSLT
-850 INGEYKYIGLRSNS
+850 ITGKYKYIGLRSNS

-892 DTSNQCKTKLGIAI
+892 DTVNQCKTKLGIAI
-906 NKLNSL
+906 DKLNSL
-912 SNVEKDLFN
+912 SVIEKDLFN

-949 EGVYATN
+949 EGVYAAN
-956 ANNIDRFINNAD
+956 ANNIDRYINNAA